1 MKFVRNL
8 ILVLALLLP
17 SCSLAQADSVYTPKK
32 KASDYIPLPLRLE
45 VGGGNMFVAGLEWW
59 ILPTML
65 IGAQERPNDIKG
77 LWVPNYA
84 LIWSF
89 RTRYVYDYI
98 DHEHGI
104 LLYPNIQCL
113 FVGLMGIAV
122 GPQVGWFSSTGFDYG
137 ASVRFDL
144 LSLLNIEV
152 GYFAKKE
159 NVFVNIIFTM
169 SGPRTMIFDP

>member
-1 MKFVRNL
+1 MKFVRNI
-8 ILVLALLLP
+8 ILALALLLP

-32 KASDYIPLPLRLE
+32 KASDYIPLPLGLE

-113 FVGLMGIAV
+113 FVGLTGIAV

-137 ASVRFDL
+137 VSVRFDL

-169 SGPRTMIFDP
+169 SAPRMLIFDP

>member
-8 ILVLALLLP
+8 ILALVLLLP
-17 SCSLAQADSVYTPKK
+17 SISLAEEDSVYTHKE
-32 KASDYIPLPLRLE
+32 KASDYIPLPLGLE

-59 ILPTML
+59 L
-65 IGAQERPNDIKG
+65 IPSGLIYAQKRPEGIEG
-77 LWVPNYA
+77 LWVPHYA
-84 LIWSF
+84 LAWSF

-104 LLYPNIQCL
+104 LLYPNIQ
-113 FVGLMGIAV
+113 GLLPIVGIAV
-122 GPQVGWFSSTGFDYG
+122 GPQVGWFSSTELDYG

-159 NVFVNIIFTM
+159 NIFVNIIFTL
-169 SGPRTMIFDP
+169 SASRVLIFDP

>member
-8 ILVLALLLP
+8 ILALVLFLP
-17 SCSLAQADSVYTPKK
+17 SISLAEEDSVYTPEEKT
-32 KASDYIPLPLRLE
+32 SDNIPLPLGFE

-59 ILPTML
+59 HIPSFF
-65 IGAQERPNDIKG
+65 ICAQERPEGIEG

-113 FVGLMGIAV
+113 FVGLAGVAV
-122 GPQVGWFSSTGFDYG
+122 GPQVGWFLSTGFDYG

>member
-8 ILVLALLLP
+8 VLVLALLLP
-17 SCSLAQADSVYTPKK
+17 SISMAEEDAVYVPKE
-32 KASDYIPLPLRLE
+32 KASDYIPQPFGFE

-59 ILPTML
+59 HIPSFL
-65 IGAQERPNDIKG
+65 ICAQERPEGIEG
-77 LWVPNYA
+77 LWVPHYA

-104 LLYPNIQCL
+104 LLYPNIQGL
-113 FVGLMGIAV
+113 FVILAGIAV

-152 GYFAKKE
+152 GHFARKE
-159 NVFVNIIFTM
+159 NIFVNVIFTI
-169 SGPRTMIFDP
+169 SGPRTLIFDP